1 MKKTILLKENC
12 GQRVWRLKWTA
23 CCLFLMAFLLGQ
35 PMNAQTVLINPN
47 VEGGFE
53 DGTTF
58 ASNGWTQVDDTNNRW
73 VLGTVPGWFSGARGA
88 YVSND
93 SGVTWGYSTTTTS
106 RSHFYRDVAFPAG
119 VAAVDLAFDW
129 RANGS
134 DNDWDNLL
142 VYIMD
147 TSITPSTAGPATTN
161 TTSTNWTGYTNG
173 TTGYF
178 LLQRNGTTVPTT
190 TTAVTYTFTAAQLN
204 YVSGKTK
211 RLVFVWKNDASG
223 GANPPASLDNISLTA
238 MVPSCVPPTDVTVAG
253 ITKNAATISWT
264 ASASIPASG
273 YEYEI
278 RTSGAAGSG
287 ATGLTTSGTTAAGIV
302 TKNVTGLA
310 ASTTY
315 SLYVRS
321 NCGGGDFSAWS
332 SVTSLITA
340 CDYADITGTTPGSVC
355 GNGSATLGAT
365 ATGGILSWYA
375 AATGGVALG
384 TGATFATPVISATT
398 SYWVEAGVPGVT
410 SLGPLSPTAQGG
422 TIGTQTVDWD
432 VSFTVLENTTLTSVD
447 VFPITSGQT
456 AAIIV
461 RNGAGTV
468 IATYPYTTNVSGG
481 ATPQTITLNHV
492 LTPGNYQ
499 LYPAMPSSGL
509 SRNTT
514 GAVYPYTSSVANITG
529 NGYNANYYMG
539 FYNWVFQATCAS
551 PRTEVVA
558 TVTTPPAFTLST
570 NSTTAVC
577 SGQSGS
583 AVTIATGAANYD
595 TFVWSPATGV
605 TGNAASGWVFN
616 PAATTTYTLT
626 ASQSAGVCAIATN
639 VVVNINPLPVVTAS
653 AANPTVC
660 QGTSTTLT
668 ALTSV
673 IGPGTAAIG
682 TGTTTLTSAT
692 TQPTA
697 FCNRWSQYWNQTVYT
712 AAELTAAGL
721 RAGNITSIAYIITT
735 LGDAANVTNFTIR
748 IGTTANSTL
757 TGFTTTGLNLV
768 YGPATYAHTIG
779 VNTITF
785 ATPYAWDGVSNIIV
799 DVRQDGANLTN
810 NAITYY
816 TATTGNKTA
825 SAVTSTLPTT
835 FILAETNPSAALSV
849 QRLNVI
855 FGGQVVTTG
864 AGTLDW
870 TWTPGNLTGSTVTVS
885 PTTATTYTVRGTNPA
900 TGCYTEATVMV
911 NVTTT
916 PPPTGNSTQTIN
928 VNTAAEATIED
939 LVVTGT
945 AVVWYPTAAD
955 ALANTNPIAAGTQ
968 LVSGTTYYAV
978 QTVGGCRSVSPL
990 AVTVTVTL
998 GTSSF
1003 EITGLKYYPNPVAA
1017 VFTVTYTDAI
1027 ASVEVFNL
1035 IGQRVIAE
1043 KPATNTVLLDM
1054 SVLPAGAYIV
1064 QVKANGQSQSIKVVK
1079 K

>member
-1 MKKTILLKENC
+1 MNHWQKVWGQKWNACYLL
-12 GQRVWRLKWTA
+12 V
-23 CCLFLMAFLLGQ
+23 MAFLIGQ
-35 PMNAQTVLINPN
+35 SMTAQTVLINPAA
-47 VEGGFE
+47 EGGFE
-53 DGTTF
+53 NGTTF
-58 ASNGWTQVDDTNNRW
+58 ASNGWTQVDDTTNKW
-73 VLGTVPGWFSGARGA
+73 ALGTVPGWFSGSRGA
-88 YVSND
+88 YVSSD
-93 SGVTWGYSTTTTS
+93 SGTTWGYNAGATS

-119 VAAVDLAFDW
+119 ATAVNLAFDW
-129 RANGS
+129 RGNG
-134 DNDWDNLL
+134 NDGNYDNLM
-142 VYIMD
+142 VYVMD
-147 TSITPSTAGPATTN
+147 TSITPSNVGPTTTN
-161 TTSTNWTGYTNG
+161 TTTTGWTGYTNG
-173 TTGYF
+173 TTGYY
-178 LLQRNGTTVPTT
+178 LLQRSGTSAPTT
-190 TTAVTYTFTAAQLN
+190 TTAVTYTFTTAQLN

-211 RLVFVWKNDASG
+211 RLVFVWKNDGSDG
-223 GANPPASLDNISLTA
+223 VNPPASLDNISLTA
-238 MVPSCVPPTDVTVAG
+238 TVPSCIAPTAVTVAG

-264 ASASIPASG
+264 APASAPASG

-321 NCGGGDFSAWS
+321 NCGSGDFSAWT
-332 SVTSLITA
+332 SVTSFVTA
-340 CDYADITGTTPGSVC
+340 CDYADITGTTPGSIC
-355 GNGSATLGAT
+355 GNGSATLAAT
-365 ATGGILSWYA
+365 ATGGNLSWYA
-375 AATGGVALG
+375 AATGGTALG
-384 TGATFATPVISATT
+384 TGATFTTPVISTTT
-398 SYWVEAGVPGVT
+398 SYWVEAGVPGVA

-422 TIGTQTVDWD
+422 TIGTQTVEWN
-432 VSFTVLENTTLTSVD
+432 VNFTVTQNTTLTSVD
-447 VFPITSGQT
+447 VFPVTSGQT

-461 RNGAGTV
+461 RNGSGTV

-481 ATPQTITLNHV
+481 ATAQTVILNHA
-492 LTPGNYQ
+492 LTPGSYQ
-499 LYPAMPSSGL
+499 LYPTLPSAGL

-529 NGYNANYYMG
+529 NGYDANYYMG
-539 FYNWVFQATCAS
+539 FYNWVFQASCVS

-577 SGQSGS
+577 SGQAAA

-605 TGNAASGWVFN
+605 TGNAANGWVFN
-616 PAATTTYTLT
+616 PTATTTYTLT
-626 ASQSAGVCAIATN
+626 ASQSAGACATTAS
-639 VVVNINPLPVVTAS
+639 VVVNINPLPVVTVS

-660 QGTSTTLT
+660 EGASTTLT

-673 IGPGTAAIG
+673 IGPGTVAIG
-682 TGTTTLTSAT
+682 TGTTLTSAT
-692 TQPTA
+692 NQPTA
-697 FCNRWSQYWNQTVYT
+697 FCNRFDQYWNQTVYT

-721 RAGNITSIAYIITT
+721 KAGNITSIAYNITT

-748 IGTTANSTL
+748 IGTTTNSTL

-768 YGPATYAHTIG
+768 YGPSTYAHAVG

-785 ATPYAWDGVSNIIV
+785 ATPYVWDGVSNIIL
-799 DVRQDGANLTN
+799 DIRQDGVDATN
-810 NAITYY
+810 NAVTYY
-816 TATTGNKTA
+816 TATTGNMTI
-825 SAVTSTLPTT
+825 SAVSSTPSSTT
-835 FILAETNPSAALSV
+835 VLSTTNPAGTVST
-849 QRLNVI
+849 QRLNVV

-885 PTTATTYTVRGTNPA
+885 PTTATTYTVRGTNA
-900 TGCYTEATVMV
+900 TTGCYTEATVTV
-911 NVTTT
+911 NVTST
-916 PPPTGNSTQTIN
+916 PAPTGNSTQTIN
-928 VNTAAEATIED
+928 ANTAADATIED
-939 LVVTGT
+939 IVVTGT
-945 AVVWYPTAAD
+945 AVVWYATSAD

-968 LVSGTTYYAV
+968 LVSGTTYYAM
-978 QTVGGCRSVSPL
+978 QTVNGCRSVSPL

-998 GTSSF
+998 GASSF
-1003 EITGLKYYPNPVAA
+1003 EIVGLKYYPNPVVD

-1027 ASVEVFNL
+1027 TSVEIFNL

-1043 KPATNTVLLDM
+1043 KPNTNTALIDM
-1054 SVLPAGAYIV
+1054 SVLPAGAYIL
-1064 QVKANGQSQSIKVVK
+1064 QVKANGQSQSIKVIK